1 MKNPDKEL
9 FNKIIGDK
17 IADVFNLYQ
26 QGKIDSKDF
35 KLISNELT
43 LQIVIDDDEV

>member
-17 IADVFNLYQ
+17 IANVFNLYQ
-26 QGKIDSKDF
+26 QGKIDKKEFKSKT
-35 KLISNELT
+35 NELT
-43 LQIVIDDDEV
+43 LQVIIEN